1 VNALV
6 DLFDL
11 HLPVLPVLLPL
22 ATACGLLAL
31 GDAGAAAM
39 RRARAL
45 SLVSALLGLGV
56 ALLLALDASH
66 GELRTYRLGDWPAP
80 FGIVLVIDRLAAL
93 MLLLTPCVA
102 LPALLYACAGWDS
115 RGRHFHALFHLQLM
129 GLAGA
134 FVTGDVF
141 NLFVFFEV
149 LLIASY
155 VLLVHGQGRERL
167 RWGVPYVVLNL
178 AASALFLIGVAL
190 LYAHTGTLN
199 LADLV
204 RRVPLVTGPEAALL
218 KAGGLLLLVV
228 FGFKAA
234 LLPLHLWLPGTY
246 AAASAP
252 VAALFAIM
260 TKVGVYAIVRVHVGV
275 FGDGAGESTRLAEG
289 WLLPLALASSAVA
302 VLGAMAAGTLS
313 RLVAWLTVVS
323 VGTALI
329 AVGLFSTEAL
339 SAGLYYTV
347 HSTLVIAL
355 LFLLAELIAQQ
366 RGAEGGR
373 LQPAHPVAQP
383 GLLGLLLLVAAASV
397 AGLPPLPGFLGKVM
411 ILQATPASSAP
422 WVWTVV
428 LAVGFLSLLTLS
440 RAGSVLFW
448 AADAGQGRSTV
459 TAGGTTLGAALLLTA
474 ALVGLT
480 LAAGPIKRYTDA
492 AAAQLDDRA
501 AYVRAVFGEAAATP
515 STRPYVGD
523 RGTAR

>member
-1 VNALV
+1 MNALV
-6 DLFDL
+6 ALLDP
-11 HLPVLPVLLPL
+11 HLAVLPVLLPL
-22 ATACGLLAL
+22 ATACLLLAL

-45 SLVSALLGLGV
+45 SLVSALLGLGF
-56 ALLLALDASH
+56 AWLLTLEAAG
-66 GELRTYRLGDWPAP
+66 GELRIYRLGDWPAP
-80 FGIVLVIDRLAAL
+80 FGIVLVVDRLAAL
-93 MLLLTPCVA
+93 MLLLTQCVA
-102 LPALLYACAGWDS
+102 LPALLYAGAGWDT

-199 LADLV
+199 LADLM
-204 RRVPLVTGPEAALL
+204 RRVPQVTGAEAAMLQ
-218 KAGGLLLLVV
+218 AGALLLLVV

-260 TKVGVYAIVRVHVGV
+260 TKVGVYAIVRVHLGV
-275 FGDGAGESTRLAEG
+275 FGDGAGESSRLAEA
-289 WLLPLALASSAVA
+289 WLLPLALASSVLA
-302 VLGAMAAGTLS
+302 VLGAMAAGTLP

-323 VGTALI
+323 VGTALV

-339 SAGLYYTV
+339 AAGLYYTV

-355 LFLLAELIAQQ
+355 LFLLAELIALQ
-366 RGAEGGR
+366 RGAGAGR
-373 LQPAHPVAQP
+373 LQPAGAVSQP
-383 GLLGLLLLVAAASV
+383 ALLGLLLLLAAASV

-411 ILQATPASSAP
+411 ILQATPAAAAP

-428 LAVGFLSLLTLS
+428 LGVGFLSLLTLS

-448 AADAGQGRSTV
+448 AVDAGQRRSTV
-459 TAGGTTLGAALLLTA
+459 TASGAPLGAVLLLSA
-474 ALVGLT
+474 ALVGMT
-480 LAAGPIKRYTDA
+480 LAAEPIKRYTDA
-492 AAAQLDDRA
+492 AAAQLEDRA
-501 AYVRAVFGEAAATP
+501 GYVRAVFGEAASTP

-523 RGTAR
+523 RGAAR